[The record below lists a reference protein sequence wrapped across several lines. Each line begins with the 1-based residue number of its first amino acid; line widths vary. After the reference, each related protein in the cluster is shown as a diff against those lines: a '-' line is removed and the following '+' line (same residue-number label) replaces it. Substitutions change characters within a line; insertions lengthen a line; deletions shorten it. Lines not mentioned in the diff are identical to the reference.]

1 MMPQAVINLMIM
13 LTPVWIMLVYI
24 ILEEM
29 YDHH

>member
-1 MMPQAVINLMIM
+1 MPQAVINLMIM